1 MISEEKPYNKKIIG
15 RKIANAGEHIVYRY
29 GENQIIKFPSGPIYY
44 ANPEEAYNK
53 VENEFR
59 LANKYFKKFLV
70 PTQLVT
76 YKEKDCK
83 RYCIIQD
90 FVENRPLNPK
100 DMQDEN
106 LKMQFKEIMEANN
119 RMYLNSRFTLEL
131 FGLKGLILH
140 NFFPKMENIVV
151 TQDNTL
157 RIMDFGMIS
166 HLNLVSSSPILRWF
180 IQWAVKRQGKLLREK
195 YFIN

>member
-1 MISEEKPYNKKIIG
+1 
-15 RKIANAGEHIVYRY
+15 
-29 GENQIIKFPSGPIYY
+29 
-44 ANPEEAYNK
+44 
-53 VENEFR
+53 
-59 LANKYFKKFLV
+59 
-70 PTQLVT
+70 
-76 YKEKDCK
+76 
-83 RYCIIQD
+83 
-90 FVENRPLNPK
+90 
-100 DMQDEN
+100 MQDEN